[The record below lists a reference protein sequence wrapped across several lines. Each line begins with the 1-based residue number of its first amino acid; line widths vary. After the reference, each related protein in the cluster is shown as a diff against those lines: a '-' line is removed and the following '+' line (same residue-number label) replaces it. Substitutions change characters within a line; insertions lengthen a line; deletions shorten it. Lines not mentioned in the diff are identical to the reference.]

1 MTSHPVNART
11 TRPVSVNRS
20 PRSQGAYWMN
30 ERRIAA
36 RPITAMRAV
45 DRRLQ
50 SIAAVDGI
58 SPST

>member
-1 MTSHPVNART
+1 
-11 TRPVSVNRS
+11 
-20 PRSQGAYWMN
+20 MN
-30 ERRIAA
+30 ERRITV

-45 DRRLQ
+45 DHRLQ

>member
-1 MTSHPVNART
+1 MS
-11 TRPVSVNRS
+11 
-20 PRSQGAYWMN
+20 